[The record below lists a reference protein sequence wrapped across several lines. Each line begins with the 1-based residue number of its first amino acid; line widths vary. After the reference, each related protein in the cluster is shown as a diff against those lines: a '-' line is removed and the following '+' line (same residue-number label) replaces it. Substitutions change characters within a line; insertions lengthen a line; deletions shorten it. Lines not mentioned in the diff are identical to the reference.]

1 MDASGQSPRIL
12 VIRAGAI
19 GDTLMTTPLVRALRQ
34 RFPDG
39 SLSFLCSRAAHDVL
53 RHNLHLDRVI
63 PLTYRHLPAWLSR
76 EKLRLAREL
85 CRLDLDWALVLESH
99 SSFLELARR
108 SGARRVVAYGEP
120 AGHSL
125 PQGFQLAYFDPEKH
139 SIENHLRAAAPLG
152 VEPSGPQSLE
162 PQERAMELYYPAVLD
177 AAVRERLAG
186 AGVADGDL
194 LVGIHAGWG
203 GESRRGS
210 RRQALEDTRL
220 RSWPPGRFAE
230 VARWLA
236 EQAGARIVLTGAAA
250 DQPLTEFIA
259 QQSKM
264 ACLNFAGKLSL
275 LELAALIRRLDVYLT
290 VDSGPAHMA
299 AALGT
304 PLVTLWGPGIL
315 EQTRPLAGRGPVRL
329 LYKRVHC
336 APCYGTPLVKSCQ
349 DNICMKQIEVA
360 EVVEAVGNMLAG
372 TQASRAGRTSRASE
386 AGASESIRAR
396 S

>member
-1 MDASGQSPRIL
+1 
-12 VIRAGAI
+12 
-19 GDTLMTTPLVRALRQ
+19 
-34 RFPDG
+34 
-39 SLSFLCSRAAHDVL
+39 
-53 RHNLHLDRVI
+53 
-63 PLTYRHLPAWLSR
+63 
-76 EKLRLAREL
+76 
-85 CRLDLDWALVLESH
+85 
-99 SSFLELARR
+99 
-108 SGARRVVAYGEP
+108 
-120 AGHSL
+120 
-125 PQGFQLAYFDPEKH
+125 
-139 SIENHLRAAAPLG
+139 
-152 VEPSGPQSLE
+152 
-162 PQERAMELYYPAVLD
+162 MELYYPAVLD